1 MTKSAFPITSG
12 AAAGAG
18 ATAGAAGVAAAV
30 VAAGAAGGLAA
41 KTDAAVT
48 TPMKTVANT
57 DAIFKFGFEKVD
69 FISWN
74 LENMAQTLMS

>member
-1 MTKSAFPITSG
+1 M
-12 AAAGAG
+12 AA
-18 ATAGAAGVAAAV
+18 AAAV

-48 TPMKTVANT
+48 TPMKTVAKT